1 MKKYL
6 LLPAILLSCSIIACS
21 CALFRGQLD
30 KMSGFSNYLQATE
43 DHIRTEAWDEAG
55 ISLAKAMKAWEQV
68 KPYLQ
73 IDIDHDYVNDIETD
87 FLRLRGNIETEAKPD
102 SLALILVLQ
111 DHWRNIG
118 SM

>member
-6 LLPAILLSCSIIACS
+6 LLLIILLTCTIIACS
-21 CALFRGQLD
+21 CALFRDQLD
-30 KMSGFSNYLQATE
+30 KMSGFSNYLEATE
-43 DHIRTEAWDEAG
+43 DYIRKGAWDEAG
-55 ISLAKAMKAWEQV
+55 ISLGKAMKAWKQV

-87 FLRLRGNIETEAKPD
+87 FIRLRGHIETEAKPD
-102 SLALILVLQ
+102 SLALILVIQ
-111 DHWRNIG
+111 DNWKNIG